1 MFVLDKLW
9 RGEISPSERLVR
21 PGSDYQKLSTQRNA
35 ESKRLLEMIS
45 PEAKEQLE
53 VVETLRCDMTMLSEE
68 DTFICGFQLGARLM
82 MDIIGDHCGQFRT
95 DLAGQ

>member
-21 PGSDYQKLSTQRNA
+21 PGRDYQKLSTQRNA
-35 ESKRLLEMIS
+35 ASKRLLEMLS
-45 PEAKEQLE
+45 PEAKEPLE
-53 VVETLRCDMTMLSEE
+53 VGETLTCEMTMLAEE

-82 MDIIGDHCGQFRT
+82 LDIIGDHCGQFRT